1 MPTFESFV
9 PQLRREFEDLARAY
23 ERDIAGWR
31 LLAVQAM
38 DDPILDRAL
47 KKLEFA
53 LVHELKALAHFQEE
67 INALVEYYNL

>member
-1 MPTFESFV
+1 MPTFKSMV
-9 PQLRREFEDLARAY
+9 PQLAREFKSLPRAY

-53 LVHELKALAHFQEE
+53 LVQELKALVHFQEE